1 MNLGREE
8 KENNCSL
15 GGGVEREGEQLWT
28 GRGAEG
34 EQLSLLG
41 EVKDNSCNLRGGEQW

>member
-1 MNLGREE
+1 MYLGREE

-15 GGGVEREGEQLWT
+15 GGGGVER
-28 GRGAEG
+28 EG

-41 EVKDNSCNLRGGEQW
+41 EVEDNSCNLRGGEQW